1 MKWKKVT
8 AWLLAGVLT
17 LGAVPADMVSAAE
30 SQANAETE
38 TVEEKKEAASAQEAE
53 QQKSEAE
60 SQEPSVNYLYLTPEE
75 QAESQGQV
83 LVASLELEGRSMT
96 EAALTWNTQDG
107 ETMLLEADEI
117 QEGYAVFVGEG
128 VPMAQENLQSLE
140 VKVDG
145 EAYELDL
152 QEFLNAEDTQIEEE
166 ELGTQTENGEIQKE
180 SRDASD
186 QEEELT
192 QDVIAEDAEGIE
204 QALSR
209 AQTQVEESS
218 QQEVSRQARTGETQ
232 TETEAAD
239 TSQDDVIIV
248 LDPGHGGSDPGA
260 VRTWKGVDY
269 IEKDINLKISQ
280 YTKAELE
287 TYEGVKVYLTRESDV
302 AVGLES
308 RVKFAADLGASVIV
322 SQHIN
327 STSKEKDTATGSLVF
342 VASGNY
348 RKNIAQQ
355 GWDLSGIILEE
366 LSKLG
371 LKNNGLIKT
380 LSQTGNT
387 YPNGELADY
396 YAIVRHG
403 ILYKVPGII
412 VEHAFINNPTDAA
425 TYLKNEESLK
435 QLGVADATALAR
447 YYGLQK
453 KDGSDVPLSQNSYG
467 WKQENGKWYY
477 LQTDNTRMQGFN
489 IIDGEVY
496 YFGSDSYRVTGW
508 QNLEGNR
515 YYFNSD
521 GVMSK
526 YLTKVGKK
534 YYYFSNKGWLRTGL
548 FKGKGGARYYANKR
562 GVLKTG
568 WQEIKNKWYYFD
580 PVTYAAATGFRKIEG
595 KWYYFG
601 PKGVMKTGW
610 QTIDGDKYY
619 FRPNG
624 SEKVGWQKQGRK
636 WYYYSKKTGR
646 MVKRKWVKTK
656 KKYYYL
662 GKKGVMLANTTRK
675 IKGKKY
681 RFDASGACLNK
692 KVKTK

>member
-1 MKWKKVT
+1 MIRWKSMT
-8 AWLLAGVLT
+8 AWLLAGALV
-17 LGAVPADMVSAAE
+17 LGAVPADTVLAAQE
-30 SQANAETE
+30 QETE
-38 TVEEKKEAASAQEAE
+38 GTQETAEWKE
-53 QQKSEAE
+53 
-60 SQEPSVNYLYLTPEE
+60 PILNYLYLTPEE
-75 QAESQGQV
+75 QAETQGQV
-83 LVASLELEGRSMT
+83 LVASLELEGRSMAG
-96 EAALTWNTQDG
+96 AALTWQG
-107 ETMLLEADEI
+107 ENGEPMLLEADEI

-128 VPMAQENLQSLE
+128 VPMAQEDLLDLQ
-140 VKVDG
+140 VTVDDQ
-145 EAYELDL
+145 EYHLDL
-152 QEFLNAEDTQIEEE
+152 QEFLAAEDTQVEETEPEALATEETQEIARQSRDVSEEE
-166 ELGTQTENGEIQKE
+166 AAMAE
-180 SRDASD
+180 SVTVQGADG
-186 QEEELT
+186 
-192 QDVIAEDAEGIE
+192 IA
-204 QALSR
+204 QALNQ
-209 AQTQVEESS
+209 AQAQVEEAED
-218 QQEVSRQARTGETQ
+218 QAVSRKARSGEVQAQ
-232 TETEAAD
+232 TEAAD
-239 TSQDDVIIV
+239 TQTTDGSQDVIIV

-269 IEKDINLKISQ
+269 IEKDINLKISL

-348 RKNIAQQ
+348 RMGIAQQ

-387 YPNGELADY
+387 YPNGKLADY

-403 ILYKVPGII
+403 ILYQVPGII
-412 VEHAFINNPTDAA
+412 VEHAFVNNPTDAA
-425 TYLKNEESLK
+425 TYLKSEESLK
-435 QLGVADATALAR
+435 NLGVADATALAR
-447 YYGLQK
+447 YYGLEK
-453 KDGSDVPLSQNSYG
+453 KDGSDTPLSQTSYG

-477 LQTDNTRMQGFN
+477 LQSDNTRMQGFN

-508 QNLEGNR
+508 QNLEVSR
-515 YYFNSD
+515 YYFQPN

-526 YLTKVGKK
+526 YLTKIGKK
-534 YYYFSNKGWLRTGL
+534 YYYFNKKGWLMKGF
-548 FKGKGGARYYANKR
+548 FKGKGGARYYANKK
-562 GVLKTG
+562 GVLQTG
-568 WQEIKNKWYYFD
+568 WREIKKNKWYYFL
-580 PVTYAAATGFRKIEG
+580 PGTYEAATGFHKIEG

-610 QTIDGDKYY
+610 QTIEGDWYY
-619 FRPNG
+619 FRPDG
-624 SEKVGWQKQGRK
+624 SEKVGWLQRGNK
-636 WYYYSKKTGR
+636 WYYISKKTGR
-646 MVKRKWVKTK
+646 MVKRKWVKSK

-662 GKKGVMLANTTRK
+662 GKKGVMFANTTRK

-692 KVKTK
+692 KVKKK